1 MFVSSRGVILD
12 SLEVASQF
20 VCVFLA
26 AVEGPRLVADDI
38 LEWSGHRGLAPRL
51 SAGDKGMGR
60 QTHYDDVRRH
70 QPPQSAH
77 IQRFHVAGG

>member
-26 AVEGPRLVADDI
+26 A
-38 LEWSGHRGLAPRL
+38 EWSGHWGLAPRL

-70 QPPQSAH
+70 QTPQSAH
-77 IQRFHVAGG
+77 IQRFHGAGG